1 MKEKFEQVKA
11 FWRKNKKAIGGTAL
25 IAAGGYFIGFLSGI
39 KLTTFLDLELLKKIP
54 DSPLLE
60 DLSDYISASD
70 LSKEQLI
77 ELVCE
82 LKDGESV

>member
-1 MKEKFEQVKA
+1 MKEKIEQVKA
-11 FWRKNKKAIGGTAL
+11 FWKKNKKAIGGTAL
-25 IAAGGYFIGFLSGI
+25 IAVGGYFIGFMSGI
-39 KLTTFLDLELLKKIP
+39 KLTAFLDFELLKKLP

-82 LKDGESV
+82 LKDGGEV